1 MKLNISPALAI
12 AVALLL
18 APIARAD
25 EKALL
30 PGDKAPEIK
39 VSKWMQGNAI
49 KSYKKGTVYVVEF
62 WATWCG
68 PCIKSIPH
76 INQLSIKFKGK
87 AEFVGVSIWEEK
99 EDLENRTAKFMKD
112 MGKDMTYR
120 VAMDAAD
127 DFMATNWMEASF
139 SNGIPT
145 AFIINQEGLIAWIGH
160 PMDMDEPL
168 AQIVDKKFDLAA
180 SRAEYEKL
188 VEKDQEN
195 NRELA
200 KLGEAEK
207 LYKDGK
213 VSEALAILNELAAKD
228 SQIAVDAKMKKLK
241 LLASDNKVAATEFI
255 QVLGKGEFN
264 DHLALSIYS
273 IENATEEGGNRDLAL
288 AAANAVVSNVKT
300 DDPFLLYYCAPAF
313 STSKDHKKAIEVLE
327 RALKGFDSGP
337 YATEADMKDF
347 RGEIVKALE
356 KEKAAIGKS

>member
-1 MKLNISPALAI
+1 MKLSISPALAI
-12 AVALLL
+12 AAALIL

-25 EKALL
+25 EKVLL

-39 VSKWMQGNAI
+39 VSKWMQGDAI
-49 KSYKKGTVYVVEF
+49 KTYKKGSVYVVEF

-76 INQLSIKFKGK
+76 INQLSIKYKGK

-127 DFMATNWMEASF
+127 DFMATNWMEASY

-145 AFIINQEGLIAWIGH
+145 AFIINQEGKVAWIGH
-160 PMDMDEPL
+160 PMEMDEPL
-168 AQIVDKKFDLAA
+168 AQIIDKKFDIAA
-180 SRAEYEKL
+180 SREEYKKL
-188 VEKDQEN
+188 VESEQEGRKDYARIE
-195 NRELA
+195 
-200 KLGEAEK
+200 EAEK
-207 LYKDGK
+207 LYKEGK
-213 VSEALAILNELAAKD
+213 VSEALAILNELGAKET
-228 SQIAVDAKMKKLK
+228 QIAVDAKMMKLK

-255 QVLGKGEFN
+255 QALSKGDFN
-264 DHLALSIYS
+264 DQFAAAIFS
-273 IENATEEGGNRDLAL
+273 IENATEEGGNRELAL
-288 AAANAVVSNVKT
+288 VAAKAVVDNLKN

-337 YATEADMKDF
+337 YAADSDMKDF
-347 RGEIVKALE
+347 RDEIVKALE
-356 KEKAAIGKS
+356 KEKAAIDKS